1 MLTAALCTV
10 LLFPQATEGGKP
22 KLAVM
27 PTAIDPSAKNRVPNV
42 VDDYVL
48 TAVHNLGQFDVIGQ
62 DDINSL
68 LSFDKQKQSLGC
80 DDASCFAELGGALGV
95 EKLLVV
101 KIASLGES
109 WALTAKLIQIA
120 GAPRVLARETKITND
135 VSATTLLG
143 SLDALVRAVFGF
155 KGDDGGEVSRPPP
168 PEPKPEPARVA
179 ERRVEPAADRGAEP
193 PPPPAPGRPRFGVE
207 ARFSYNKFS
216 MTDSTLDTT
225 GVTYDETDSAF
236 GALACVRLVGGLWVA
251 AGLQYEKK
259 SVDLDV
265 LGASATGEDKHL
277 DALLDLRWVFGQ
289 MRFAPYGAIEIQRSL
304 WDDNDVTVLG
314 VRFKG
319 GMQVRIVD
327 PVTIDAGLFAGSL
340 DYEDSIGDT
349 ISGVAYGLSLSVL
362 ARFGG

>member
-10 LLFPQATEGGKP
+10 LLFPQATEGAKP

-27 PTAIDPSAKNRVPNV
+27 PTSIDPSAKNRVPNV

-48 TAVHNLGQFDVIGQ
+48 TAVHNLGQFEVIGQ

-155 KGDDGGEVSRPPP
+155 KDAGTVQTPP
-168 PEPKPEPARVA
+168 PEPKPEPTRVA
-179 ERRVEPAADRGAEP
+179 ERRVEPQPSRAEP
-193 PPPPAPGRPRFGVE
+193 TPEPVQTRPRFAVE
-207 ARFSYNKFS
+207 ARFTYAKFEL
-216 MTDSTLDTT
+216 TDSTANNVSILDSY
-225 GVTYDETDSAF
+225 GGSQLAF
-236 GALACVRLVGGLWVA
+236 GALAGVRLVGGLWVA
-251 AGLQYEKK
+251 AGLQYEKDTLEA
-259 SVDLDV
+259 SLA
-265 LGASATGEDKHL
+265 GSTASADDKHL
-277 DALLDLRWVFGQ
+277 DGLVDVRWVFGQ
-289 MRFAPYGAIEIQRSL
+289 MRFAPYGGIEVQRSL
-304 WDDNDVTVLG
+304 WDDHDMTILG
-314 VRFKG
+314 IRFKG
-319 GMQVRIVD
+319 GMQVAIVQGFAVD
-327 PVTIDAGLFAGSL
+327 VGAFVGTIE
-340 DYEDSIGDT
+340 YKDSSTTD
-349 ISGVAYGLSLSVL
+349 SGIAYGLTLSVL
-362 ARFGG
+362 SRLGG

>member
-1 MLTAALCTV
+1 MLTAALVAV
-10 LLFPQATEGGKP
+10 LLFPQATEGKP

-48 TAVHNLGQFDVIGQ
+48 TAVHNLGLYDVIGQ

-143 SLDALVRAVFGF
+143 SLDALVKAVFGV
-155 KGDDGGEVSRPPP
+155 KGGDAIGTSARPPEPRAPERAADARPQTTASTETPEAPP
-168 PEPKPEPARVA
+168 PE
-179 ERRVEPAADRGAEP
+179 
-193 PPPPAPGRPRFGVE
+193 RPRFGVE
-207 ARFSYNKFS
+207 ARLLFGSSKP
-216 MTDSTLDTT
+216 DDDLT
-225 GVTYDETDSAF
+225 GVSYSETDVAF
-236 GALACVRLVGGLWVA
+236 GALAWVRAFGGVWLG
-251 AGLQYEKK
+251 AGLQYGSDSSDV
-259 SVDLDV
+259 SVT
-265 LGASATGEDKHL
+265 GGTASSSSTYKHL
-277 DALLDLRWVFGQ
+277 DLLLDARIVFGQ
-289 MRFAPYGAIEIQRSL
+289 MRVAPYLGAELEHGL
-304 WDDNDVTVLG
+304 WDDQSFPLKYGLRAKLGAQFAINRTYAVDASVYGGYLTYKDTDTSGNEIDRGYYTYGLTV
-314 VRFKG
+314 
-319 GMQVRIVD
+319 
-327 PVTIDAGLFAGSL
+327 
-340 DYEDSIGDT
+340 
-349 ISGVAYGLSLSVL
+349 SGVMH
-362 ARFGG
+362 F